1 MRMYRAT
8 QPTTPG
14 VLERV
19 FVLVGDS
26 CARAP
31 RRAAAQRRNRTPAI
45 AATLAA
51 GELAPGNRKLN
62 KLRGCDGTRKKLE
75 WKESA
80 AVK

>member
-19 FVLVGDS
+19 LERVLVLVGDS

-31 RRAAAQRRNRTPAI
+31 RMAAAQRRNRAAI
-45 AATLAA
+45 RCYRFTTKMTARA
-51 GELAPGNRKLN
+51 
-62 KLRGCDGTRKKLE
+62 RGD
-75 WKESA
+75 A
-80 AVK
+80 

>member
-19 FVLVGDS
+19 LVLVGDS

-31 RRAAAQRRNRTPAI
+31 RMAAAQRRNRGAAI
-45 AATLAA
+45 ATTVS
-51 GELAPGNRKLN
+51 RQK
-62 KLRGCDGTRKKLE
+62 
-75 WKESA
+75 
-80 AVK
+80 